1 MAKARMLHKVIS
13 TSLDI
18 DKLPLPAR
26 LLFTWMIAHA
36 DDDGKMIGNPRFVK
50 ATVVPLA
57 KMSSKKIQ
65 LYLERMKTLGLIF
78 WWSENNE
85 QYIQF
90 PKWKKYQTIKTDR
103 YKTSDLPSFSSQNG
117 SRMDPHVIQNGS
129 NLDPQVN
136 RSESNRIESNRIE
149 SNISEDKKTEIADKS
164 HEFAK
169 TSSVLD
175 PNRFQPSNAAET
187 AAKETWAA
195 LEPNN
200 KSAFFTTYLP
210 AARKGLPPHM
220 FYTFISEIEQSDT
233 YNPGAVFNVKV
244 KEYFAHKEYT

>member
-18 DKLPLPAR
+18 DRLPFPAR

-36 DDDGKMIGNPRFVK
+36 DDDGKMVGNPRFVK

-57 KMSSKKIQ
+57 KMSTKKIQ
-65 LYLERMKTLGLIF
+65 LYLERMKTLGLIY

-90 PKWKKYQTIKTDR
+90 PKWKKYQTIKADR

-117 SRMDPHVIQNGS
+117 SALDPRVIQKGS
-129 NLDPQVN
+129 NLEPQ
-136 RSESNRIESNRIE
+136 ENRIETNKNE
-149 SNISEDKKTEIADKS
+149 LNISEDKKTEIADKS
-164 HEFAK
+164 HEFIK
-169 TSSVLD
+169 VSSALD
-175 PNRFQPSNAAET
+175 PKRFQPQNAAET
-187 AAKETWAA
+187 AAKVAWEA

-200 KSAFFTTYLP
+200 KSSFYTTYLP
-210 AARKGLPPHM
+210 AARKGLPSNL
-220 FYTFISEIEQSDT
+220 FYTYISEINQSGT